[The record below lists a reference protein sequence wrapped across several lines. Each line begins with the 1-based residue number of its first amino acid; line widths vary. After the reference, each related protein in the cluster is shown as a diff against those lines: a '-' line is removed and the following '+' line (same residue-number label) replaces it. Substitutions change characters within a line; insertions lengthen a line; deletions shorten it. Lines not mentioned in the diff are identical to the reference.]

1 MEGSVI
7 VTSLECTQ
15 PPPQLLQKSEGIASF
30 VVSCRVLPVDDV
42 ELRYADTFRVGVGS
56 AFASG
61 TINGI
66 DGGTNSM
73 LTRKIPK
80 NIVKLFFIVILY
92 LIPR

>member
-7 VTSLECTQ
+7 VTSLKCTQ
-15 PPPQLLQKSEGIASF
+15 PAPQLLQKSEGIASF

-42 ELRYADTFRVGVGS
+42 ALRYADTFRVGVGS

-80 NIVKLFFIVILY
+80 NTVKLFFIVILY
-92 LIPR
+92 LSPR